1 MSERRSKMVIPTG
14 KIKVTKKP
22 MTTPGAI
29 AEVFFSILQTENE
42 IDQDKEHF
50 WIMGMDTK
58 NKIKYIELASLGTLN
73 ASLIRPLETYR
84 LAIVRAVASIAT
96 IHNHPSGDPGP
107 SSQDVN
113 TTKQLLESGKILGIE
128 LLDHII
134 IGDVRDRRFFSFREG
149 GLM

>member
-1 MSERRSKMVIPTG
+1 MVIPMG

-22 MTTPGAI
+22 MTSPGAI
-29 AEVFFSILQTENE
+29 AEVFFSILRTENE

-50 WIMGMDTK
+50 WIMGVDTK
-58 NKIKYIELASLGTLN
+58 NKIKYIELASLGTLD
-73 ASLIRPLETYR
+73 ASLIRPLETFR
-84 LAIVRAVASIAT
+84 LAILRAVSRIAT
-96 IHNHPSGDPGP
+96 IHNHPSGDPKP
-107 SSQDVN
+107 SSQDIN

>member
-1 MSERRSKMVIPTG
+1 MVIPMG

-29 AEVFFSILQTENE
+29 AEVFFSILESENE

-50 WIMGMDTK
+50 WILGMDTK

-73 ASLIRPLETYR
+73 ASLIRPLETFR
-84 LAIVRAVASIAT
+84 LAIVRAVSSIAT
-96 IHNHPSGDPGP
+96 IHNHPSGDPEP
-107 SSQDVN
+107 SSQDMN

-134 IGDVRDRRFFSFREG
+134 IGDTKDRRFFSFKEG

>member
-1 MSERRSKMVIPTG
+1 MVIPMG
-14 KIKVTKKP
+14 KMKVTRKP

-29 AEVFFSILQTENE
+29 AEVFFSILQTEDQ

-50 WIMGMDTK
+50 WIMGLDAK
-58 NKIKYIELASLGTLN
+58 NKIKYIELASLGTLI

-84 LAIVRAVASIAT
+84 LAISQAADKIAGV
-96 IHNHPSGDPGP
+96 HNHPSGDPEP
-107 SSQDVN
+107 SDDDRRV
-113 TTKQLLESGKILGIE
+113 TKQLSESGKILGIE

-134 IGDVRDRRFFSFREG
+134 IGDIKDRRFFSFREG

>member
-1 MSERRSKMVIPTG
+1 MVIPTD
-14 KIKVTKKP
+14 KIKLTKKP

-50 WIMGMDTK
+50 WVLGVDTK
-58 NKIKYIELASLGTLN
+58 NRIKYVELVSLGILD
-73 ASLIRPLETYR
+73 ASCIHARETFR
-84 LAIVRAVASIAT
+84 LAIGRAVSRIAT
-96 IHNHPSGDPGP
+96 IHNHPSGDPEP
-107 SSQDVN
+107 SSQDIN

-134 IGDVRDRRFFSFREG
+134 IGDIKDRRFFSFREG
-149 GLM
+149 GLV

>member
-1 MSERRSKMVIPTG
+1 MG

-22 MTTPGAI
+22 MTTPAVI
-29 AEVFFSILQTENE
+29 ADVFFSILQTENE

-50 WIMGMDTK
+50 WIMGVDTK
-58 NKIKYIELASLGTLN
+58 NKIKYIELASLGILD
-73 ASLIRPLETYR
+73 ASLIRPLETFR
-84 LAIVRAVASIAT
+84 LAILRAVSRIAT
-96 IHNHPSGDPGP
+96 IHNHPPGDPEP
-107 SSQDVN
+107 SGQDIS

-134 IGDVRDRRFFSFREG
+134 IGDIRDRRFFSFREG